1 MHSVMLRLQ
10 QSLEPPMRNHDSGR
24 IRILFILFAL
34 VFFMMQVSRSSSAE
48 DALPVKR
55 VLVVFADTPEFL
67 SYPPF
72 LNSLKK
78 TLNSGTAFQYEMF
91 YEYLAISRNALHP
104 GYVSSLKNF
113 LLTKYGSAHLDLV
126 ILFGGTGTQF
136 MLENGSEIFPGIPK
150 ILAGATVAVPLED
163 IPPDVSVMKTSFDA
177 SAAVEAILRMQ
188 PAIRKIFVVIGN
200 SSGERSVVNLW
211 NEQLKPIRGKVS
223 IQFLNEMQ
231 VPEILELAAHLGNDS
246 VLLFHSF
253 FQDIQGNSYYPVNV
267 LRRLYQEAHVPIYT
281 TQDAFFG
288 LGSIGGLL
296 SSSSLQGEGVGKLA
310 GEIVSG
316 KALPRTFTFQTSAYI
331 YDWRE
336 MYRWKIGEATV
347 PANSII
353 EYREASVW
361 ERYKW
366 QIAVVAGLL
375 ALQCGYILT
384 LHASRIRRLKMEET
398 LRESELKF
406 RTLFENSPIAIAYH
420 RVVSNED
427 GDPVDYFF
435 LDANRHYLE
444 FIGADPRGKLVSEV
458 FPAISEDSSDW
469 IGTYARVARDGGSI
483 RFQRHLKCNDH
494 WYDCVAFQS
503 LPGQLVA
510 AFLEITEQKRVEDQ
524 LKKARNYISN
534 IIDSMPSTLIGVD
547 ADGKVTQWNN
557 EAQRA
562 TGIVAEAAAGQPL
575 EEIFPRI
582 AIEMERVRTAIR
594 SRKGYSDSRRAHYE
608 EGETHYEDV
617 TVYPLISNGVDGA
630 VIRLDD
636 VTERVRLEEMMVQS
650 EKMLSV
656 GGLAAGMAHEINN
669 PLGGMMQTASV
680 MRDRLTNLDLEA
692 NIRAAGESGTTME
705 AIAAFMERR
714 KIIEMLE
721 RICKS
726 GSRAAEIIQNML
738 SFARK
743 SDSTRAI
750 HALSDLL
757 DRSVDLAGADYDL
770 KKKYDFRQIE
780 ITREYEEGLPGVPC
794 ESGKIQQVLLNIL
807 RNGAEAMQD
816 ARQEEGMEHAA
827 PRFTLRLAHE
837 RESGM
842 VRIEIEDNGPGMEE
856 NVRRRVF
863 EPFFTTKPTD
873 KGTGLG
879 LSVSYFIITENHGGD
894 MSVES
899 APGKGAKFIVRL
911 PVDRKRE

>member
-1 MHSVMLRLQ
+1 
-10 QSLEPPMRNHDSGR
+10 
-24 IRILFILFAL
+24 
-34 VFFMMQVSRSSSAE
+34 
-48 DALPVKR
+48 
-55 VLVVFADTPEFL
+55 
-67 SYPPF
+67 
-72 LNSLKK
+72 
-78 TLNSGTAFQYEMF
+78 
-91 YEYLAISRNALHP
+91 
-104 GYVSSLKNF
+104 
-113 LLTKYGSAHLDLV
+113 
-126 ILFGGTGTQF
+126 
-136 MLENGSEIFPGIPK
+136 
-150 ILAGATVAVPLED
+150 
-163 IPPDVSVMKTSFDA
+163 
-177 SAAVEAILRMQ
+177 
-188 PAIRKIFVVIGN
+188 
-200 SSGERSVVNLW
+200 
-211 NEQLKPIRGKVS
+211 
-223 IQFLNEMQ
+223 
-231 VPEILELAAHLGNDS
+231 
-246 VLLFHSF
+246 
-253 FQDIQGNSYYPVNV
+253 
-267 LRRLYQEAHVPIYT
+267 
-281 TQDAFFG
+281 
-288 LGSIGGLL
+288 
-296 SSSSLQGEGVGKLA
+296 
-310 GEIVSG
+310 
-316 KALPRTFTFQTSAYI
+316 
-331 YDWRE
+331 
-336 MYRWKIGEATV
+336 
-347 PANSII
+347 
-353 EYREASVW
+353 
-361 ERYKW
+361 
-366 QIAVVAGLL
+366 
-375 ALQCGYILT
+375 
-384 LHASRIRRLKMEET
+384 
-398 LRESELKF
+398 
-406 RTLFENSPIAIAYH
+406 
-420 RVVSNED
+420 
-427 GDPVDYFF
+427 
-435 LDANRHYLE
+435 
-444 FIGADPRGKLVSEV
+444 
-458 FPAISEDSSDW
+458 
-469 IGTYARVARDGGSI
+469 
-483 RFQRHLKCNDH
+483 
-494 WYDCVAFQS
+494 
-503 LPGQLVA
+503 
-510 AFLEITEQKRVEDQ
+510 
-524 LKKARNYISN
+524 
-534 IIDSMPSTLIGVD
+534 MPSTLIGVD

-714 KIIEMLE
+714 ENIEMLE